1 LPTATSGRP
10 AAEELK
16 EGANV
21 MTLITKTNGQETKL
35 PVPSDMFE
43 TFFSPELVRWPFP
56 ELTSFRRTMNSLLDN
71 VMIPETSA
79 LAPAMDVYEKEGTYI
94 VETAIPG
101 FKKDDIHIE
110 ISDNR
115 LTVYGKA
122 TVEKTEETKGRYFYR
137 ELRRGTFSRTVAFP
151 AEIDAERVEAVY
163 EHGVLK
169 IALPPIKPAPT
180 KKVAIKG

>member
-1 LPTATSGRP
+1 
-10 AAEELK
+10 
-16 EGANV
+16 

-35 PVPSDMFE
+35 PAPGTFD
-43 TFFSPELVRWPFP
+43 TFFSPDVVRWPLP

-71 VMIPETSA
+71 VVLPDTSA
-79 LAPAMDVYEKEGTYI
+79 LAPAMDVYEKDGKYI

-101 FKKDDIHIE
+101 LKKEDINIE

-122 TVEKTEETKGRYFYR
+122 AEEKTEETKGRYHYR
-137 ELRRGTFSRTVAFP
+137 ELRRGAFSRTVSFP
-151 AEIDAERVEAVY
+151 ADIDAEHVEALY
-163 EHGVLK
+163 ESGILK
-169 IALPPIKPAPT
+169 ITVPPIKPAPS

>member
-1 LPTATSGRP
+1 M
-10 AAEELK
+10 

-35 PVPSDMFE
+35 PEPSGIFD
-43 TFFSPELVRWPFP
+43 TFFTPDVVRWPFP
-56 ELTSFRRTMNSLLDN
+56 ELSSFRRTMNSLLDN
-71 VMIPETSA
+71 VMLPDTSA
-79 LAPAMDVYEKEGTYI
+79 LAPAMDVYEKDGNYV

-101 FKKDDIHIE
+101 FKKEEIHIE
-110 ISDNR
+110 ICDNR

-122 TVEKTEETKGRYFYR
+122 AEEKTEEAKGRYHYR

-151 AEIDAERVEAVY
+151 ADIDAERVDATY
-163 EHGVLK
+163 EHGILK
-169 IALPPIKPAPT
+169 ITLPPIKPAPS